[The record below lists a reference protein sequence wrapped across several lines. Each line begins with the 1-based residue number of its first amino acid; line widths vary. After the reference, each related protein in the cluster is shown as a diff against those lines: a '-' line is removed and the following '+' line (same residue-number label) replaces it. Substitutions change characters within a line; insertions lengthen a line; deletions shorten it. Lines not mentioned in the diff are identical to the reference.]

1 MSIIT
6 SDPLSLSETLGA
18 MLAAVID
25 AQAQAARATVDFIE
39 AIGPVGNATDST
51 DARELRHVTFTY
63 KKLDENFETK
73 KFVLEIPL
81 LSMVDIPLLT
91 VKSAKFSFKYQI
103 TRSTKNPAVKSNPT
117 SGTSS
122 FAAGNL
128 VGSAASL
135 SMYAVIPV
143 SLIGKVTKQTVST
156 QTEEKGGLDVVVE
169 VEKAPLPV
177 GIDKILE
184 MLELAGSD
192 KKIENET

>member
-1 MSIIT
+1 
-6 SDPLSLSETLGA
+6 
-18 MLAAVID
+18 
-25 AQAQAARATVDFIE
+25 
-39 AIGPVGNATDST
+39 
-51 DARELRHVTFTY
+51 
-63 KKLDENFETK
+63 
-73 KFVLEIPL
+73 
-81 LSMVDIPLLT
+81 MVDIPLLT

-122 FAAGNL
+122 VAAGNL

-135 SMYAVIPV
+135 SRYEVIPV